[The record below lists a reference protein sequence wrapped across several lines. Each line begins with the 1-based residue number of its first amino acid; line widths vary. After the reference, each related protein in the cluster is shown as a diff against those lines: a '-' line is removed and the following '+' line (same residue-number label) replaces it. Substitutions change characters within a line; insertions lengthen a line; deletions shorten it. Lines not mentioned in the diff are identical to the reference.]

1 MNRTELIKLM
11 VELLEG
17 NLRQRNT
24 NGNLPASPNL
34 PLVGPQAA
42 LSSLGLVSFL
52 ADVES
57 TLAERYNLDLT
68 LVSERAFSRGRS
80 PFRNVEALA
89 DYVLELAGIPSHDRS

>member
-1 MNRTELIKLM
+1 MNRTELITLM

-17 NLRQRNT
+17 NMRERNA
-24 NGNLPASPNL
+24 NGPVTVSSSL

-57 TLAERYNLDLT
+57 TLAEKYNLDLI
-68 LVSERAFSRGRS
+68 LVSERAFSRSRS
-80 PFRNVEALA
+80 PFRSVEALA
-89 DYVLELAGIPSHDRS
+89 DYVLELAEMPSQDRL